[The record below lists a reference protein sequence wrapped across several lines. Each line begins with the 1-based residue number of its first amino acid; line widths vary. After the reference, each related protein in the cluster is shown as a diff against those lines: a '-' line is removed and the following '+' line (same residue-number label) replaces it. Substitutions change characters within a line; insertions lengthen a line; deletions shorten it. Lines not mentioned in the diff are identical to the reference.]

1 LVPFLYLHIHLG
13 DTKDNFHYSMR
24 VENSLKALFC
34 GEESSLVRVEVYLG
48 YLGLKKYFA
57 VAVCGDGFL

>member
-1 LVPFLYLHIHLG
+1 
-13 DTKDNFHYSMR
+13 MR
-24 VENSLKALFC
+24 VENSLKELFC
-34 GEESSLVRVEVYLG
+34 GAESSLVRVEVYLG